1 MRRCSACQGS
11 ESSEPAREFF
21 IWGAT
26 AAMLRNF
33 YHLLHAHRD
42 VFPIEL

>member
-1 MRRCSACQGS
+1 MRHFYAMPYGRH
-11 ESSEPAREFF
+11 F

-33 YHLLHAHRD
+33 YHFMRA
-42 VFPIEL
+42 